1 MFLQI
6 NRVSQSISVYKKVQ
20 HVNGHFFWD
29 TWYIVLFHKEDK
41 VLSLEPLV
49 IKLIVEINVV
59 TNLNRA

>member
-1 MFLQI
+1 M
-6 NRVSQSISVYKKVQ
+6 SVYKKVTQ
-20 HVNGHFFWD
+20 HVNGHFFGD